1 MARKSRKNIPEVV
14 SSATAQ
20 TEMSRPF
27 RAGLY
32 ARISMETEE
41 ILERGTIETQVEL
54 MKNFVAD
61 TEDISVA
68 EVYKDSD
75 SPVPPRRSP
84 PVSRQRRSSTT
95 ASSCSM
101 HAPSSA

>member
-32 ARISMETEE
+32 ARRNLRKRNDRNPGGIDEK
-41 ILERGTIETQVEL
+41 LC
-54 MKNFVAD
+54 
-61 TEDISVA
+61 
-68 EVYKDSD
+68 
-75 SPVPPRRSP
+75 
-84 PVSRQRRSSTT
+84 SRYGRYFGCGSL
-95 ASSCSM
+95 
-101 HAPSSA
+101 